1 MITLTTGTPGSG
13 KSLYTIHY
21 VKQLAEKE
29 SRAVY
34 YHGIKDL
41 TLPWTLMDD
50 PKEWDTLPTG
60 SIIVIDECQGSFRPR
75 GAGSQV
81 PAYIAAMETHRHKGY
96 DIFLITQH
104 PALVDQNIRRLVGQ
118 HWHIVRKFGV
128 QVATVHKWGSTHEI
142 TKNNL
147 LQAVRENWRYSK
159 EAMTYYK
166 SAEVH
171 THKASI
177 PKRVWFLAAAPVII
191 GVLGYLAYQTAMGIS
206 VHDTIEQQTATIQPA
221 QSGSTTGAGQRVAP
235 LNLAAWHEQQAPRV
249 PGMPWTA
256 PAYDPV
262 TTPKAAP
269 YPVACMSSTRHG
281 CRCYDQQENR
291 IAVTEGFCSDFIERG
306 MFVSW
311 RDDDGKRSAAA
322 SGHDTKDPTKIN
334 RESHEKAM

>member
-81 PAYIAAMETHRHKGY
+81 PPYIAAMETHRHKGY

-159 EAMTYYK
+159 EVMTYYK

-177 PKRVWFLAAAPVII
+177 PKRVWFLAAVPILLIVF
-191 GVLGYLAYQTAMGIS
+191 GYIAVQQATGIS
-206 VHDTIEQQTATIQPA
+206 ANAVLDESVTLNTTAPTTPTIRT
-221 QSGSTTGAGQRVAP
+221 TTGTKVAT
-235 LNLAAWHEQQAPRV
+235 LAEWHEQQAPRV

-262 TTPKAAP
+262 TTPKSAP
-269 YPVACMSSTRHG
+269 YPVACMSSSRNG
-281 CRCYDQQENR
+281 CRCFDQQENR

-306 MFVSW
+306 MFVAW

-322 SGHDTKDPTKIN
+322 SGHATKDPTKIN
-334 RESHEKAM
+334 RESHEKAL